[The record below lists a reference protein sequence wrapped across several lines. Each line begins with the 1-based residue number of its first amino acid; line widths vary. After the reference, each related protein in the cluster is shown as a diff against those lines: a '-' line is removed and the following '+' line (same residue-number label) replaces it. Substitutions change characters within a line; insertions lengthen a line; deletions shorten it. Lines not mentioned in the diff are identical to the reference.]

1 MSELENFTPNRKKK
15 GKDAIHVIIIANR
28 LVISVRQREV
38 SNVTKFRPSYTEQS
52 YHCPFVNT
60 KHYKNPQIKTMLFAP
75 TCALFS
81 VHHNLSSAW
90 YFNFELPIDKIAP
103 SRKIMKEK
111 SICYGLVHL
120 NAHMPPKAK
129 RVVLGSSFWQ
139 TVPPHPLIFS
149 TKILCWPFSRVFVL
163 FCFLFVC
170 LFLKTSCENNMFP
183 EMFASLTVYGDM
195 PVDWFCSKPS

>member
-1 MSELENFTPNRKKK
+1 
-15 GKDAIHVIIIANR
+15 
-28 LVISVRQREV
+28 
-38 SNVTKFRPSYTEQS
+38 
-52 YHCPFVNT
+52 
-60 KHYKNPQIKTMLFAP
+60 MLFGP
-75 TCALFS
+75 ICALFS

-111 SICYGLVHL
+111 TICYGLVHL
-120 NAHMPPKAK
+120 NVHMPPKAK

-163 FCFLFVC
+163 FCFVFCLFVC
-170 LFLKTSCENNMFP
+170 FWRHHVRTICFP
-183 EMFASLTVYGDM
+183 IASLTVYGDM
-195 PVDWFCSKPS
+195 PVDWFCSKPSQAESSFSILLFRFVTQCNTYRGNFGLKYTAEFPSCY